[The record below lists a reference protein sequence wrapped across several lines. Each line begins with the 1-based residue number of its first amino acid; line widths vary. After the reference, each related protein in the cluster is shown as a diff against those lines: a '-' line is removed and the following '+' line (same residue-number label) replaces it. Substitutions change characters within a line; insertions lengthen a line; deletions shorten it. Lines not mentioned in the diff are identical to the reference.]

1 MSVTVPPGLILV
13 VGALLLALVKGA
25 LRDGLVLLLP
35 LLTLAAVWM
44 VPEGYAAG
52 VPFLDYTL
60 EPVEW
65 SRAGRV
71 FATIFAIMAFV
82 GGLYALRTAS
92 TLELVAAFL
101 YAGSAVGVTFAG
113 DLLTMFVFWELMA
126 VGSAMVLWASDQP
139 GAYRSSMRYL
149 LVHLFGGV
157 LLMIGIVSHITAT
170 GSADFGPMS
179 LEPWYGWLILAGM
192 LVNAGAPPLGAWIAD
207 AYPEASP
214 SGMVFLSAFTTKT
227 AVFTLLVA
235 FPGEQVLIWFGLYM
249 AVYGVVYAF
258 LENDM
263 RRILAYSIVNQVG
276 FMVVGVG
283 IGTEM
288 AINGVTAHAF
298 AHIVYKAL
306 LLMSAGSVLYMTG
319 RRRVTGLGGLVRSM
333 PVTAGAAIVG
343 TLTLASIPYTSS
355 FASKSLLTQSAAEEH
370 LALAWFVLYG
380 TAAAIFLA
388 AGLKFVW
395 LVFFG
400 EDSGLRPS
408 DPPASM
414 RWPMWI
420 LAGGC
425 LGIGLFPDPLFEM
438 LPYPVEYDPYSAY
451 HLVGQSQVVLFAGL
465 AFFLVLPVMQRTAT
479 LTLDFDWFYRRFGT
493 ALGAAFAVR
502 TGQARA
508 AAATFL
514 KERVFQL
521 IRGLARWHGTEGILA
536 RTWPTGSMVLWVA
549 ILLGAYVIFYLRP

>member
-1 MSVTVPPGLILV
+1 
-13 VGALLLALVKGA
+13 
-25 LRDGLVLLLP
+25 
-35 LLTLAAVWM
+35 
-44 VPEGYAAG
+44 
-52 VPFLDYTL
+52 
-60 EPVEW
+60 
-65 SRAGRV
+65 
-71 FATIFAIMAFV
+71 
-82 GGLYALRTAS
+82 
-92 TLELVAAFL
+92 
-101 YAGSAVGVTFAG
+101 
-113 DLLTMFVFWELMA
+113 
-126 VGSAMVLWASDQP
+126 
-139 GAYRSSMRYL
+139 
-149 LVHLFGGV
+149 
-157 LLMIGIVSHITAT
+157 
-170 GSADFGPMS
+170 
-179 LEPWYGWLILAGM
+179 
-192 LVNAGAPPLGAWIAD
+192 
-207 AYPEASP
+207 
-214 SGMVFLSAFTTKT
+214 
-227 AVFTLLVA
+227 
-235 FPGEQVLIWFGLYM
+235 
-249 AVYGVVYAF
+249 VVYAF

-333 PVTAGAAIVG
+333 PVTAGAAVVG